1 MTNPA
6 SPRSGRGRGPVGY
19 EAATRIAKEALATG
33 RGVAELVPDKGL
45 LPAGTLAELLRPEA
59 VAGPGQALV

>member
-1 MTNPA
+1 MIVA
-6 SPRSGRGRGPVGY
+6 GRRQS
-19 EAATRIAKEALATG
+19 EEALATG
-33 RGVAELVPDKGL
+33 RGVTELVRDKGL